1 MDTTFMRQ
9 AKQATDRQLFIAF
22 ELAQRHWRLAFGDG
36 VGRPRLVTLEAG
48 DQGAV
53 KEAIAKARTHFGLDE
68 AAAMVSCYE
77 AGRDGFWLHRWLLE
91 CGVENLI
98 VDSGSIEVN
107 RRQRRAK
114 TDRLD
119 ALKLLS
125 MLMRYVGGERR
136 VWTVLHVPTVE
147 QEDARRP
154 HRERERIDRERL
166 AHSNRIRGLL
176 MLHNIRVKTIGG
188 AKWCQRL
195 QALRAHLPAQLWG
208 EIGRKSERLTLV
220 LEQMR
225 ALEAERTQSLAQ
237 ADPTDPMREKT
248 VKLLK
253 LVSIGPT
260 SACVLAREVFWR
272 TLRNRREVAHCAGL
286 APMPYASGES
296 AHEQGISKAGNRRV
310 RVLTVQLAWCWL
322 RYQPHSALAQ
332 WFNVR
337 FAGGGS
343 RIRRIGI
350 VALARRLLIALWR
363 YVEYGVIPEGATL
376 KTGTV

>member
-36 VGRPRLVTLEAG
+36 VGRARLVTLEAG
-48 DQGAV
+48 DQVAV
-53 KEAIAKARTHFGLDE
+53 KEAIAKARIHFGLDE
-68 AAAMVSCYE
+68 AAAVVSCYE

-107 RRQRRAK
+107 RRLRRAK

-125 MLMRYVGGERR
+125 MLMRYMGGERR
-136 VWTVLHVPTVE
+136 VWTVLHVPTTE

-154 HRERERIDRERL
+154 HRERERLERERL

-195 QALRAHLPAQLWG
+195 AALRVHLPVQLWA
-208 EIGRKSERLTLV
+208 ELGRESERLRLV
-220 LEQMR
+220 VEQLR
-225 ALEAERTQSLAQ
+225 ALEAERAQSLIQ
-237 ADPTDPMREKT
+237 ADPAREKT
-248 VKLLK
+248 VKLLE

-260 SACVLAREVFWR
+260 SAWVLAREVFWR

-322 RYQPHSALAQ
+322 RYQPQSALAQ

-376 KTGTV
+376 KTRTV

>member
-36 VGRPRLVTLEAG
+36 VGRARLVTLEAG
-48 DQGAV
+48 DQVAV
-53 KEAIAKARTHFGLDE
+53 KEAIAKARIHFGLDE
-68 AAAMVSCYE
+68 AAAVVSCYE

-107 RRQRRAK
+107 RRLRRAK

-125 MLMRYVGGERR
+125 MLMRYMGGERR
-136 VWTVLHVPTVE
+136 VWTVLHVPTTE

-154 HRERERIDRERL
+154 HRERERLERERL

-195 QALRAHLPAQLWG
+195 AALRVHLPVQLWA
-208 EIGRKSERLTLV
+208 ELGRESERLRLV
-220 LEQMR
+220 VEQLR
-225 ALEAERTQSLAQ
+225 ALEAERAQSLIQ
-237 ADPTDPMREKT
+237 ADPAREKT

-260 SACVLAREVFWR
+260 SAWVLAREVFWR

-322 RYQPHSALAQ
+322 RYQPQSALAQ

-376 KTGTV
+376 KTRTV

>member
-36 VGRPRLVTLEAG
+36 VGRARLVTLEAG
-48 DQGAV
+48 DQVAV
-53 KEAIAKARTHFGLDE
+53 KEAIAKARIHFGLDE
-68 AAAMVSCYE
+68 AAAVVSCYE

-125 MLMRYVGGERR
+125 MLMRYMGGERR
-136 VWTVLHVPTVE
+136 VWTVLHVPTTE

-154 HRERERIDRERL
+154 HRERERLERERL

-195 QALRAHLPAQLWG
+195 AALRVHLPVQLWA
-208 EIGRKSERLTLV
+208 ELGRESERLRLV
-220 LEQMR
+220 VEQLR
-225 ALEAERTQSLAQ
+225 ALEAERAQSLIQ
-237 ADPTDPMREKT
+237 ADPAREKT
-248 VKLLK
+248 VKLLE

-260 SACVLAREVFWR
+260 SAWVLAREVFWR

-322 RYQPHSALAQ
+322 RYQPRSALAQ
-332 WFNVR
+332 WFNAR

-376 KTGTV
+376 KTRTV

>member
-36 VGRPRLVTLEAG
+36 VGRARLVTLEAG
-48 DQGAV
+48 DQVAV
-53 KEAIAKARTHFGLDE
+53 KEAIAKARIHFGLDE
-68 AAAMVSCYE
+68 AAAVVSCYE

-125 MLMRYVGGERR
+125 MLMRYMGGERR
-136 VWTVLHVPTVE
+136 VWTVLHVPTTE

-154 HRERERIDRERL
+154 HRERERLERERL

-195 QALRAHLPAQLWG
+195 AALRVHLPVQLWA
-208 EIGRKSERLTLV
+208 ELGRESERLRLV
-220 LEQMR
+220 VEQLR
-225 ALEAERTQSLAQ
+225 ALEAERAQSLIQ
-237 ADPTDPMREKT
+237 ADPAREKT
-248 VKLLK
+248 VKLLE

-260 SACVLAREVFWR
+260 SAWVLAREVFWR

-322 RYQPHSALAQ
+322 RYQPRSALAQ

-376 KTGTV
+376 KTRTV

>member
-1 MDTTFMRQ
+1 MDTTLMRQ

-36 VGRPRLVTLEAG
+36 VGRARLVTLEAG
-48 DQGAV
+48 DQVAV
-53 KEAIAKARTHFGLDE
+53 KEAIAKARIHFGLDE
-68 AAAMVSCYE
+68 AAAVVSCYE

-125 MLMRYVGGERR
+125 MLMRYMGGERR
-136 VWTVLHVPTVE
+136 VWTVLHVPTTE

-154 HRERERIDRERL
+154 HRERERLERERL

-195 QALRAHLPAQLWG
+195 AALRVHLPVQLWA
-208 EIGRKSERLTLV
+208 ELGRESERLRLV
-220 LEQMR
+220 VEQLR
-225 ALEAERTQSLAQ
+225 ALEAERAQSLIQ
-237 ADPTDPMREKT
+237 ADPAREKT
-248 VKLLK
+248 VKLLE

-260 SACVLAREVFWR
+260 SAWVLAREVFWR

-322 RYQPHSALAQ
+322 RYQPQSALAQ

>member
-1 MDTTFMRQ
+1 
-9 AKQATDRQLFIAF
+9 LPG
-22 ELAQRHWRLAFGDG
+22 QRWA
-36 VGRPRLVTLEAG
+36 
-48 DQGAV
+48 
-53 KEAIAKARTHFGLDE
+53 
-68 AAAMVSCYE
+68 
-77 AGRDGFWLHRWLLE
+77 
-91 CGVENLI
+91 
-98 VDSGSIEVN
+98 
-107 RRQRRAK
+107 
-114 TDRLD
+114 
-119 ALKLLS
+119 
-125 MLMRYVGGERR
+125 
-136 VWTVLHVPTVE
+136 
-147 QEDARRP
+147 
-154 HRERERIDRERL
+154 
-166 AHSNRIRGLL
+166 
-176 MLHNIRVKTIGG
+176 
-188 AKWCQRL
+188 
-195 QALRAHLPAQLWG
+195 
-208 EIGRKSERLTLV
+208 EIGRESERLTLV
-220 LEQMR
+220 LEPMR
-225 ALEAERTQSLAQ
+225 ALEAERTQSLAR
-237 ADPTDPMREKT
+237 ADPTDPVREKT
-248 VKLLK
+248 VRLLK

-260 SACVLAREVFWR
+260 SASVLTREVFWR

>member
-1 MDTTFMRQ
+1 MDTMLIAQ
-9 AKQATDRQLFIAF
+9 VKQATDRRLFIAF
-22 ELAQRHWRLAFGDG
+22 ELAQRHWRLAFTDG

-48 DQGAV
+48 DRVAV
-53 KEAIAKARTHFGLDE
+53 RTAIAKARAHFGLDE
-68 AAAMVSCYE
+68 ATAVVSCYE

-91 CGVENLI
+91 CGIENWV
-98 VDSGSIEVN
+98 VDSGSIEVK

-136 VWTVLHVPTVE
+136 VWTVLHVPTAE

-154 HRERERIDRERL
+154 HRERERLERERL
-166 AHSNRIRGLL
+166 AHCNRIRGLL

-188 AKWCQRL
+188 PKWRQRL
-195 QALRAHLPAQLWG
+195 EALRAHLPAQLWA
-208 EIGRKSERLTLV
+208 EIGRENDRLTLL
-220 LEQMR
+220 LEQIR
-225 ALEAERTQSLAQ
+225 ALEAERAQSVAQ
-237 ADPTDPMREKT
+237 ADPAQEKT
-248 VKLLK
+248 AKLVK
-253 LVSIGPT
+253 LVSIGPP
-260 SACVLAREVFWR
+260 SAWVLAREVFWR

-286 APMPYASGES
+286 APTPYASGES

-332 WFNVR
+332 WFNTR
-337 FAGGGS
+337 FADGGS

-363 YVEYGVIPEGATL
+363 YVEYGVIPAGATL

>member
-1 MDTTFMRQ
+1 MDTMLIPQT
-9 AKQATDRQLFIAF
+9 KQATDRRLCIAF
-22 ELAQRHWRLAFGDG
+22 ELAQRHWRLAFTDG
-36 VGRPRLVTLEAG
+36 EGRPRLVTLEAG
-48 DQGAV
+48 DRVAV
-53 KEAIAKARTHFGLDE
+53 RTAMAKARTHFGLD
-68 AAAMVSCYE
+68 AATAVVSCYE

-91 CGVENLI
+91 CGIENLV

-136 VWTVLHVPTVE
+136 VWTVLHVPTAE

-154 HRERERIDRERL
+154 HRERERLERERL

-188 AKWCQRL
+188 PKWRQRL
-195 QALRAHLPAQLWG
+195 EALRAQLPAQLWA
-208 EIGRKSERLTLV
+208 EIGRENDRLTLL
-220 LEQMR
+220 LEQIR
-225 ALEAERTQSLAQ
+225 GLEAERAQSVAQ
-237 ADPTDPMREKT
+237 ADPAQEKT
-248 VKLLK
+248 AKLVK

-260 SACVLAREVFWR
+260 SAWVLAREVFWR
-272 TLRNRREVAHCAGL
+272 TLRNRREVANCAGL
-286 APMPYASGES
+286 APTPYASGES

-322 RYQPHSALAQ
+322 RYQPRSALAQ
-332 WFNVR
+332 WFNAR
-337 FAGGGS
+337 FADGGS

-363 YVEYGVIPEGATL
+363 YVEYGVIPAGATL

>member
-1 MDTTFMRQ
+1 MDTTLIAQ
-9 AKQATDRQLFIAF
+9 TKQADRRLYIAF
-22 ELAQRHWRLAFGDG
+22 ELAQRHWRLAFTDA
-36 VGRPRLVTLEAG
+36 VERPRLVTIEAG
-48 DQGAV
+48 DQVAV
-53 KEAIAKARTHFGLDE
+53 KAAIAKARTHFGLDK
-68 AAAMVSCYE
+68 AAPVVSCYE

-136 VWTVLHVPTVE
+136 VWTVLHVPTPE

-154 HRERERIDRERL
+154 HRERERLERERL

-188 AKWCQRL
+188 PKWRQRL
-195 QALRAHLPAQLWG
+195 EALRWHLPAQLWA
-208 EIGRKSERLTLV
+208 EIGRENERLTLL

-225 ALEAERTQSLAQ
+225 ALEAEREQSLAR
-237 ADPTDPMREKT
+237 ADPMRDT
-248 VKLLK
+248 TAKLVK

-260 SACVLAREVFWR
+260 SAWVLTREVFWR
-272 TLRNRREVAHCAGL
+272 TLRNRREVANCAGL
-286 APMPYASGES
+286 APTPYASGES
-296 AHEQGISKAGNRRV
+296 AREQGISKAGNRRV

-322 RYQPHSALAQ
+322 RYQPRSALAQ
-332 WFNVR
+332 WFNAR

-376 KTGTV
+376 KTQPV

>member
-36 VGRPRLVTLEAG
+36 VGRARLVTLEAG
-48 DQGAV
+48 DQVAV
-53 KEAIAKARTHFGLDE
+53 KEAIAKARIHFGLDE
-68 AAAMVSCYE
+68 AAAVVSCYE

-125 MLMRYVGGERR
+125 MLMRYMGGERR
-136 VWTVLHVPTVE
+136 VWTVLHVPTTE

-154 HRERERIDRERL
+154 HRERERLERERL

-195 QALRAHLPAQLWG
+195 AALRVHLPVQLWA
-208 EIGRKSERLTLV
+208 ELGRESERLRLV
-220 LEQMR
+220 VEQLR
-225 ALEAERTQSLAQ
+225 ALEAERAQSLIQ
-237 ADPTDPMREKT
+237 ADPAREKT
-248 VKLLK
+248 VKLLE

-260 SACVLAREVFWR
+260 SAWVLAREVFWR

-322 RYQPHSALAQ
+322 RYQPQSALAQ

-376 KTGTV
+376 KTRTV

>member
-1 MDTTFMRQ
+1 MDTTLMRQ

-48 DQGAV
+48 DQVAV
-53 KEAIAKARTHFGLDE
+53 KEAIAKARIHFGLDE
-68 AAAMVSCYE
+68 AAAVVSCYE

-125 MLMRYVGGERR
+125 MLMRYMGGERR
-136 VWTVLHVPTVE
+136 VWTVLHVPTTE

-154 HRERERIDRERL
+154 HRERERLERERL

-195 QALRAHLPAQLWG
+195 AALRVHLPVQLWA
-208 EIGRKSERLTLV
+208 ELGRESERLRLV
-220 LEQMR
+220 VEQLR
-225 ALEAERTQSLAQ
+225 ALEAERAQSLIQ
-237 ADPTDPMREKT
+237 ADPAREKT
-248 VKLLK
+248 VKLLE

-260 SACVLAREVFWR
+260 SAWVLAREVFWR

-322 RYQPHSALAQ
+322 RYQPQSALAQ

-376 KTGTV
+376 KTRTV

>member
-1 MDTTFMRQ
+1 MDTTLIAQ
-9 AKQATDRQLFIAF
+9 TKQADRRLYIAF
-22 ELAQRHWRLAFGDG
+22 ELAQRHWRLAFTDA
-36 VGRPRLVTLEAG
+36 VERPRLVTIEAG
-48 DQGAV
+48 DQVAV
-53 KEAIAKARTHFGLDE
+53 KAAIAKARTHFGLDK
-68 AAAMVSCYE
+68 AAPVVSCYE

-136 VWTVLHVPTVE
+136 VWTVLHVPTPE

-154 HRERERIDRERL
+154 HRERERLERERL

-188 AKWCQRL
+188 PKWRQRL
-195 QALRAHLPAQLWG
+195 EALRGHLPAQLWA
-208 EIGRKSERLTLV
+208 EIGRENERLTLL

-225 ALEAERTQSLAQ
+225 ALEAEREQSLAR
-237 ADPTDPMREKT
+237 ADPMRDT
-248 VKLLK
+248 TAKLVK

-260 SACVLAREVFWR
+260 SAWVLTREVFWR
-272 TLRNRREVAHCAGL
+272 TLRNRREVANCAGL
-286 APMPYASGES
+286 APTPYASGES
-296 AHEQGISKAGNRRV
+296 AREQGISKAGNRRV

-322 RYQPHSALAQ
+322 RYQPRSALAQ
-332 WFNVR
+332 WFNAR

-376 KTGTV
+376 KTQPV

>member
-1 MDTTFMRQ
+1 MY
-9 AKQATDRQLFIAF
+9 IAF
-22 ELAQRHWRLAFGDG
+22 ELAQRHWRLAFTDA
-36 VGRPRLVTLEAG
+36 VERPRLVTIEAG
-48 DQGAV
+48 DQVAV
-53 KEAIAKARTHFGLDE
+53 KAAIAKARTHFGLDK
-68 AAAMVSCYE
+68 AAPVVSCYE

-136 VWTVLHVPTVE
+136 VWTVLHVPTPE

-154 HRERERIDRERL
+154 HRERERLERERL

-188 AKWCQRL
+188 PKWRQRL
-195 QALRAHLPAQLWG
+195 EALRWHLPAQLWA
-208 EIGRKSERLTLV
+208 EIGRENERLTLL

-225 ALEAERTQSLAQ
+225 ALEAEREQSLAQ
-237 ADPTDPMREKT
+237 ADPVRDTT
-248 VKLLK
+248 AKLVK

-260 SACVLAREVFWR
+260 SAWVLAREVFWR
-272 TLRNRREVAHCAGL
+272 TLRNRREVANCAGL
-286 APMPYASGES
+286 APTPYASGES
-296 AHEQGISKAGNRRV
+296 AREQGISKAGNRRV

-322 RYQPHSALAQ
+322 RYQPRSALAQ
-332 WFNVR
+332 WFNAR

-376 KTGTV
+376 KTQPV

>member
-1 MDTTFMRQ
+1 MDTTLIAQ
-9 AKQATDRQLFIAF
+9 TKQADRRLYIAF
-22 ELAQRHWRLAFGDG
+22 DLAQRQWRLAFTDA
-36 VGRPRLVTLEAG
+36 VERPRLVTIEAG
-48 DQGAV
+48 DQVAV
-53 KEAIAKARTHFGLDE
+53 KAAIAKARTHFGLDK
-68 AAAMVSCYE
+68 AAPVVSCYE

-136 VWTVLHVPTVE
+136 VWTVLHVPTPE

-154 HRERERIDRERL
+154 HRERERLERERL

-188 AKWCQRL
+188 PKWRQRL
-195 QALRAHLPAQLWG
+195 EALRWHLPAQLWA
-208 EIGRKSERLTLV
+208 EIGRENERLTLL

-225 ALEAERTQSLAQ
+225 ALEAEREQSRAR
-237 ADPTDPMREKT
+237 ADPMRDT
-248 VKLLK
+248 TAKLVK

-260 SACVLAREVFWR
+260 SAWVLTREVFWR
-272 TLRNRREVAHCAGL
+272 TLRNRREVANCAGL
-286 APMPYASGES
+286 APTPYASGES
-296 AHEQGISKAGNRRV
+296 AREQGISKAGNRRV

-322 RYQPHSALAQ
+322 RYQPRSALAQ
-332 WFNVR
+332 WFNAR

-376 KTGTV
+376 KTQPV

>member
-1 MDTTFMRQ
+1 MDTMLIPQT
-9 AKQATDRQLFIAF
+9 KHATDRRLCIAF
-22 ELAQRHWRLAFGDG
+22 ELAQRHWRLAFTDG
-36 VGRPRLVTLEAG
+36 EGRPRLVTLEAG
-48 DQGAV
+48 DRVAV
-53 KEAIAKARTHFGLDE
+53 RTAMAKARTHFGLD
-68 AAAMVSCYE
+68 AATAVVSCYE

-91 CGVENLI
+91 CGIENLV

-136 VWTVLHVPTVE
+136 VWTVLHVPTAE

-154 HRERERIDRERL
+154 HRERERLERERL

-188 AKWCQRL
+188 PKWRQRL
-195 QALRAHLPAQLWG
+195 EALRAQLPAQLWA
-208 EIGRKSERLTLV
+208 EIGRENDRLTLL
-220 LEQMR
+220 LEQIR
-225 ALEAERTQSLAQ
+225 GLEAERAQSEAR
-237 ADPTDPMREKT
+237 ADPAQEKT
-248 VKLLK
+248 AKLVR

-260 SACVLAREVFWR
+260 SAWVLAREVFWR
-272 TLRNRREVAHCAGL
+272 TLRNRREVANCAGL
-286 APMPYASGES
+286 APTPYASGES

-322 RYQPHSALAQ
+322 RYQPRSALTQ
-332 WFNVR
+332 WFNAR
-337 FAGGGS
+337 FADGGS

-363 YVEYGVIPEGATL
+363 YVEYGVIPAGATL

>member
-36 VGRPRLVTLEAG
+36 VGRARLVTLEAG
-48 DQGAV
+48 DQVAV
-53 KEAIAKARTHFGLDE
+53 KEAIAKARIHFGLDE
-68 AAAMVSCYE
+68 AAAVVSCYE

-125 MLMRYVGGERR
+125 MLMRYMGGERR
-136 VWTVLHVPTVE
+136 VWTVLHVPTTE

-154 HRERERIDRERL
+154 HRERERLERERL

-195 QALRAHLPAQLWG
+195 AALRGHLPAQLWA
-208 EIGRKSERLTLV
+208 ELGRESERLRLV
-220 LEQMR
+220 VEQLR
-225 ALEAERTQSLAQ
+225 VLEAERAQSLIQ
-237 ADPTDPMREKT
+237 ADPAREKT
-248 VKLLK
+248 VKLLE

-260 SACVLAREVFWR
+260 SAWVLAREVFWR

-322 RYQPHSALAQ
+322 RYQPQSALAQ

-376 KTGTV
+376 KTRTV

>member
-1 MDTTFMRQ
+1 MDTMLIPQT
-9 AKQATDRQLFIAF
+9 KDATDRRLCIAF
-22 ELAQRHWRLAFGDG
+22 ELAQRHWRLAFTDG
-36 VGRPRLVTLEAG
+36 EGRPRLVTLEAG
-48 DQGAV
+48 DRVAV
-53 KEAIAKARTHFGLDE
+53 RTAMAKARTHFGLD
-68 AAAMVSCYE
+68 AATAVVSCYE

-91 CGVENLI
+91 CGIENLV

-136 VWTVLHVPTVE
+136 VWTVLHVPTAE

-154 HRERERIDRERL
+154 HRERERLERERL

-188 AKWCQRL
+188 PKWRQRL
-195 QALRAHLPAQLWG
+195 EALRAQLPAQLWA
-208 EIGRKSERLTLV
+208 EIGRENDRLTLL
-220 LEQMR
+220 LEQIR
-225 ALEAERTQSLAQ
+225 GLEAERAQSEAR
-237 ADPTDPMREKT
+237 ADPAQEKT
-248 VKLLK
+248 AKLVR

-260 SACVLAREVFWR
+260 SAWVLAREVFWR
-272 TLRNRREVAHCAGL
+272 TLRNRREVANCAGL
-286 APMPYASGES
+286 APTPYASGES

-322 RYQPHSALAQ
+322 RYQPRSALAQ
-332 WFNVR
+332 WFNAR
-337 FAGGGS
+337 FADGGS

-363 YVEYGVIPEGATL
+363 YVEYGVIPAGATL

>member
-36 VGRPRLVTLEAG
+36 VGRARLVTLEAG
-48 DQGAV
+48 DQVAV
-53 KEAIAKARTHFGLDE
+53 KEAIAKARIHFGLDE
-68 AAAMVSCYE
+68 AAAVVSCYE

-125 MLMRYVGGERR
+125 MLMRYMGGERR
-136 VWTVLHVPTVE
+136 VWTVLHVPTTE

-154 HRERERIDRERL
+154 HRERERLERERL

-195 QALRAHLPAQLWG
+195 AALRVHLPVQLWA
-208 EIGRKSERLTLV
+208 ELGRESERLRLV
-220 LEQMR
+220 VEQLR
-225 ALEAERTQSLAQ
+225 ALEAERAQSLIQ
-237 ADPTDPMREKT
+237 ADPAREKT
-248 VKLLK
+248 VKLLE

-260 SACVLAREVFWR
+260 SAWVLAREVFWR

-322 RYQPHSALAQ
+322 RYQPQSALAQ

>member
-36 VGRPRLVTLEAG
+36 VGRARLVTLEAG
-48 DQGAV
+48 DQVAV
-53 KEAIAKARTHFGLDE
+53 KEAIAKARIHFGLDE
-68 AAAMVSCYE
+68 AAAVVSCYE

-91 CGVENLI
+91 CGVENLL

-136 VWTVLHVPTVE
+136 VWTVLHVPTAE

-154 HRERERIDRERL
+154 HRERERLDRERL

-176 MLHNIRVKTIGG
+176 VLHNIRVKTIGG
-188 AKWCQRL
+188 AKWGQRL
-195 QALRAHLPAQLWG
+195 QALRAHVPAQLWA
-208 EIGRKSERLTLV
+208 EIGRESERLRLV
-220 LEQMR
+220 VEQLR
-225 ALEAERTQSLAQ
+225 ALEAERAQSLIQ
-237 ADPTDPMREKT
+237 ADPAREKT
-248 VKLLK
+248 VKLLE

-260 SACVLAREVFWR
+260 SAWVLAREVFWR

-322 RYQPHSALAQ
+322 RYQPQSALAQ

-376 KTGTV
+376 KTRTV

>member
-36 VGRPRLVTLEAG
+36 VGRARLVTLEAG
-48 DQGAV
+48 DQVAV
-53 KEAIAKARTHFGLDE
+53 KEAIAKARIHFGLDE
-68 AAAMVSCYE
+68 AAAVVSCYE

-125 MLMRYVGGERR
+125 MLMRYMGGERR
-136 VWTVLHVPTVE
+136 VWTVLHVPTTE

-154 HRERERIDRERL
+154 HRERERLERERL

-195 QALRAHLPAQLWG
+195 AALRVHLPVQLWA
-208 EIGRKSERLTLV
+208 ELGRESERLRLV
-220 LEQMR
+220 VEQLR
-225 ALEAERTQSLAQ
+225 ALEAERAQSLIQ
-237 ADPTDPMREKT
+237 ADPAREKT
-248 VKLLK
+248 VKLLE

-260 SACVLAREVFWR
+260 SAWVLAREVFWR

-286 APMPYASGES
+286 APMHYASGES

-322 RYQPHSALAQ
+322 RYQPQSALAQ

-376 KTGTV
+376 KTRTV

>member
-1 MDTTFMRQ
+1 MDTTLMRQ

-36 VGRPRLVTLEAG
+36 VGRARLVTLEAG
-48 DQGAV
+48 DQVAV
-53 KEAIAKARTHFGLDE
+53 KEAIAKARIHFGLDE
-68 AAAMVSCYE
+68 AAAVVSCYE

-125 MLMRYVGGERR
+125 MLMRYMGGERR
-136 VWTVLHVPTVE
+136 VWTVLHVPTTE

-154 HRERERIDRERL
+154 HRERERLERERL

-195 QALRAHLPAQLWG
+195 AALRVHLPVQLWA
-208 EIGRKSERLTLV
+208 ELGRESERLRLV
-220 LEQMR
+220 VEQLR
-225 ALEAERTQSLAQ
+225 ALEAERAQSLIQ
-237 ADPTDPMREKT
+237 ADPAREKT
-248 VKLLK
+248 VKLLE

-260 SACVLAREVFWR
+260 SAWVLAREVFWR

-322 RYQPHSALAQ
+322 RYQPQSALAQ

-376 KTGTV
+376 KTRTV

>member
-1 MDTTFMRQ
+1 MDTMLIPQT
-9 AKQATDRQLFIAF
+9 KHATDRRLCIAF
-22 ELAQRHWRLAFGDG
+22 ELAQRHWRLAFTDG
-36 VGRPRLVTLEAG
+36 EGRPRLVTLEAG
-48 DQGAV
+48 DRVAV
-53 KEAIAKARTHFGLDE
+53 RTAMAKARTHFGLD
-68 AAAMVSCYE
+68 AATAVVSCYE

-91 CGVENLI
+91 CGIENLV

-136 VWTVLHVPTVE
+136 VWTVLHVPTAE

-154 HRERERIDRERL
+154 HRERERLERERL

-188 AKWCQRL
+188 PKWRQRL
-195 QALRAHLPAQLWG
+195 EALRAQLPAQLWA
-208 EIGRKSERLTLV
+208 EIGRENDRLTLL
-220 LEQMR
+220 LEQIR
-225 ALEAERTQSLAQ
+225 GLEAERAQSVAQ
-237 ADPTDPMREKT
+237 ADPAQEKT
-248 VKLLK
+248 AKLVK

-260 SACVLAREVFWR
+260 SAWVLAREVFWR
-272 TLRNRREVAHCAGL
+272 TLRNRREVANCAGL
-286 APMPYASGES
+286 APTPYASGES

-322 RYQPHSALAQ
+322 RYQPRSALTQ
-332 WFNVR
+332 WFNAR
-337 FAGGGS
+337 FADGGS

-363 YVEYGVIPEGATL
+363 YVEDGVIPAGATL

>member
-1 MDTTFMRQ
+1 MDTMLIPQT
-9 AKQATDRQLFIAF
+9 KDATDRRLCIAF
-22 ELAQRHWRLAFGDG
+22 ELAQRHWRLAFTDG
-36 VGRPRLVTLEAG
+36 EGRPRLVTLEAG
-48 DQGAV
+48 DRVAV
-53 KEAIAKARTHFGLDE
+53 RTAMAKARTHFGLD
-68 AAAMVSCYE
+68 AATAVVSCYE

-91 CGVENLI
+91 CGIENLV

-125 MLMRYVGGERR
+125 MLMRYVGGDRR
-136 VWTVLHVPTVE
+136 VWTVLHVPTAE

-154 HRERERIDRERL
+154 HRERERLERERL

-188 AKWCQRL
+188 PKWRQRL
-195 QALRAHLPAQLWG
+195 EALRAQLPAQLWA
-208 EIGRKSERLTLV
+208 EIGRENDRLTLL
-220 LEQMR
+220 LEQIR
-225 ALEAERTQSLAQ
+225 GLEAERAQSVAQ
-237 ADPTDPMREKT
+237 ADPAQEKT
-248 VKLLK
+248 AKLVK

-260 SACVLAREVFWR
+260 SAWVLAREVFWR
-272 TLRNRREVAHCAGL
+272 TLRNRREVANCAGL
-286 APMPYASGES
+286 APTPYASGES

-332 WFNVR
+332 WFNAR
-337 FAGGGS
+337 FADGGS

-363 YVEYGVIPEGATL
+363 YVEYGVIPAGATL

>member
-1 MDTTFMRQ
+1 M
-9 AKQATDRQLFIAF
+9 
-22 ELAQRHWRLAFGDG
+22 
-36 VGRPRLVTLEAG
+36 TLEAG
-48 DQGAV
+48 DQVAV
-53 KEAIAKARTHFGLDE
+53 KEAIAKARIHFGLDE
-68 AAAMVSCYE
+68 AAAVVSCYE

-125 MLMRYVGGERR
+125 MLMRYMGGERR
-136 VWTVLHVPTVE
+136 VWTVLHVPTTE

-154 HRERERIDRERL
+154 HRERERLERERL

-195 QALRAHLPAQLWG
+195 AALRVHLPVQLWA
-208 EIGRKSERLTLV
+208 ELGRESERLRLV
-220 LEQMR
+220 VEQLR
-225 ALEAERTQSLAQ
+225 ALEAERAQSLIQ
-237 ADPTDPMREKT
+237 ADPAREKT
-248 VKLLK
+248 VKLLE

-260 SACVLAREVFWR
+260 SAWVLAREVFWR

-322 RYQPHSALAQ
+322 RYQPQSALAQ

-376 KTGTV
+376 KTRTV

>member
-1 MDTTFMRQ
+1 
-9 AKQATDRQLFIAF
+9 LYIAF
-22 ELAQRHWRLAFGDG
+22 ELAQRHWRLAFTDA
-36 VGRPRLVTLEAG
+36 VERPRLVTIEAG
-48 DQGAV
+48 DQVAV
-53 KEAIAKARTHFGLDE
+53 KAAIAKARTHFGLDK
-68 AAAMVSCYE
+68 AAPVVSCYE

-136 VWTVLHVPTVE
+136 VWTVLHVPTPE

-154 HRERERIDRERL
+154 HRERERLERERL

-188 AKWCQRL
+188 PKWRQRL
-195 QALRAHLPAQLWG
+195 EALRWHLPAQLWA
-208 EIGRKSERLTLV
+208 EIGRENERLTLL

-225 ALEAERTQSLAQ
+225 ALEAEREQSRAR
-237 ADPTDPMREKT
+237 ADPMRDT
-248 VKLLK
+248 TAKLVK

-260 SACVLAREVFWR
+260 SAWVLTREVFWR
-272 TLRNRREVAHCAGL
+272 TLRNRREVANCAGL
-286 APMPYASGES
+286 APTPYASGES
-296 AHEQGISKAGNRRV
+296 AREQGISKAGNRRV

-322 RYQPHSALAQ
+322 RYQPRSALAQ
-332 WFNVR
+332 WFNAR

-376 KTGTV
+376 KTQPV